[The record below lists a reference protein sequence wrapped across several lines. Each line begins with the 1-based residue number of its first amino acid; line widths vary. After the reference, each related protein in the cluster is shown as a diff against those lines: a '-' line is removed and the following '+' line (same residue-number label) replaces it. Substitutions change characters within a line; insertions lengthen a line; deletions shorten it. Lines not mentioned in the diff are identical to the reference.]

1 MSIELVSLETVQQVA
16 HDYGYWSVFFGIMLE
31 NAGLPIPGETITL
44 VGGFLA
50 GSGEL
55 DYWLVLGSAIAGAV
69 IGDNFGY
76 WLGYYGGWSL
86 MTRLGKLFRI
96 TEEQLLE
103 AREQFSKN
111 ADKAVFLGRFIALLR
126 IFAGPMAGIA
136 RMPYPRFIAC
146 NLAGAA
152 VWAVATISAAYFAG
166 AIVPI
171 EVLMSWASRF
181 TFAVLGVIAAWLA
194 GGYLLDNRTKVV
206 TWFKFRFGKPLNQ
219 ED

>member
-1 MSIELVSLETVQQVA
+1 MSIELVSLETVQQIA

-69 IGDNFGY
+69 LGDSFGY
-76 WLGYYGGWSL
+76 WLGYYGGWPL
-86 MTRLGKLFRI
+86 LTRLSKLFRI
-96 TEEQLLE
+96 TEEQLLD

-126 IFAGPMAGIA
+126 IFAGPMAGIV
-136 RMPYPRFIAC
+136 RMPYPRFLLC

-152 VWAVATISAAYFAG
+152 VWAGATISAAYFAG
-166 AIVPI
+166 TVVPL
-171 EVLMSWASRF
+171 EVLMVWASRF
-181 TFAVLGVIAAWLA
+181 TFAALGILAAWFA
-194 GGYLLDNRTKVV
+194 GSYGFEHRQKIVSWLR
-206 TWFKFRFGKPLNQ
+206 FRFAKPLNQ